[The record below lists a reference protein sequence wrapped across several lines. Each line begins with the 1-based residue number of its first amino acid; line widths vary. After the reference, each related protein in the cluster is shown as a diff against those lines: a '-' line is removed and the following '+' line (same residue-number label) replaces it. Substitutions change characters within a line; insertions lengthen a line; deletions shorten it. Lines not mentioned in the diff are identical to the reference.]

1 MARPKKDN
9 EVQYWLDEI
18 DACRKREKD
27 YRKDGQEICDIYA
40 GDKKDE
46 TPFNILFSNTET
58 LLPALFSQTPRP
70 IVEQKHKNKKDIVG
84 QMAANASQKLL
95 EYLVDNN
102 LEGYETYSGSMEAA
116 TLDALLPG
124 RAVTA
129 IKYDAPDDL
138 SWELVCTDHK
148 KWDRVYFGYA
158 TKWEEVPWMAYELY
172 VDKKEAENL
181 IGKLANKLKYT
192 ENEDSDDDDKVD
204 EDEDDQGGRETT
216 CLYQIWDKDTKTV
229 KYVSTQYKEGFLKEI
244 KDPLSL
250 SGFFNCPK
258 PLKFIN
264 KPGSLTPK
272 APYKLYENQALELNR
287 LTRRLNKIIEA
298 IKVRGVY
305 DAALGDDLKKL
316 FDQDDNGLEPTE
328 KGASLLDGGFDKAIW
343 MMPVEKLVGT
353 ATALYQARESCK
365 SVIYEIMGIG
375 DIIRGASKASETLG
389 AQNIKDKWGSMRLKR
404 SQKDVAEYSR
414 STLRL
419 MLEVAIQNFSV
430 KSWVKMTGLEYPTDE
445 QKQKAQE
452 MIKNFQKQ
460 SQAMQQK
467 AQQTGQ
473 PPQPPPPQMQQQLA
487 EYQKIAGMP
496 SWEDIL
502 KALKDDY
509 QRSYRIDIETNST
522 LDVEATEDKKLIA
535 EFMNAMGQLMNGV
548 MPMVKEK
555 IMPFNAMK
563 SMFSEIAQRFR
574 FGRNVQEEIDAM
586 QEPKGPNPEE
596 MQKKME
602 ESQKQIQQAQQ
613 KIQSEQQQV
622 EQAKE
627 SLLAQ
632 SKQMN
637 DKLTQQ
643 AAKLQQQETDLRFR
657 EMELKHQKEMMM
669 MKQPDTAL
677 QETQMEIAMKKAIAI
692 MQAQIKAETAIET
705 AHIKAESTLQVAQIS
720 AETTLQA
727 TNMNNETSFEQSTMG
742 MLHEQDMADKES
754 AKEDKSETE

>member
-1 MARPKKDN
+1 MARPKKDT
-9 EVQYWLDEI
+9 EVQIWLDEI
-18 DACRKREKD
+18 DAARKREKD
-27 YRKDGQEICDIYA
+27 YRKDGQEICEIYA
-40 GDKKDE
+40 GERKDE

-58 LLPALFSQTPRP
+58 LLPALYSQTPRP
-70 IVEQKHKNKKDIVG
+70 VVEQKHKNPKDVIG

-102 LEGYETYSGSMEAA
+102 LEGYETFSGSMEAA

-129 IKYDAPDDL
+129 VKYDSPEDL

-158 TKWEEVPWMAYELY
+158 VKWEEVPWMAYELY
-172 VDKKEAENL
+172 VDKEEATRL
-181 IGKLANKLKYT
+181 LGKIANKLTYV
-192 ENEDSDDDDKVD
+192 ENEDADDDESDD
-204 EDEDDQGGRETT
+204 DEDDQGSRETT
-216 CLYQIWDKDTKTV
+216 CLYQIWDKTTRTV
-229 KYVSTQYKEGFLKEI
+229 KYVSPQYKDGILKEEE
-244 KDPLSL
+244 DPLSL

-264 KPGSLTPK
+264 KPGSLCPK

-287 LTRRLNKIIEA
+287 LTIRLNKIIQA

-305 DAALGDDLKKL
+305 DAALGTDLENL
-316 FDQDDNGLEPTE
+316 LDEEDNGLVSTE
-328 KGASLLDGGFDKAIW
+328 KGALLNDGSFDKAIW
-343 MMPVEKLVGT
+343 LMPVEKLVAV
-353 ATALYQARESCK
+353 ATALYSAREACK

-419 MLEVAIQNFSV
+419 MLEVAIQKFSV
-430 KSWVKMTGLEYPTDE
+430 ESWAKMTGLEYPTNE

-452 MIKNFQKQ
+452 MIKNFQ
-460 SQAMQQK
+460 QQ
-467 AQQTGQ
+467 AQQIQMQAQQSGQQ
-473 PPQPPPPQMQQQLA
+473 PPPPPPQMQQQLA
-487 EYQKIAGMP
+487 EYQKIVSMP

-502 KALKDDY
+502 DVLKNDY

-563 SMFSEIAQRFR
+563 SMLLEIAQRFR
-574 FGRNVQEEIDAM
+574 FGRNVQEEINAM
-586 QEPKGPNPEE
+586 QEPKGPNPEQ
-596 MQKKME
+596 MQKQME
-602 ESQKQIQQAQQ
+602 ESQKQVKQAQQ
-613 KIQSEQQQV
+613 KLQAEQQQV
-622 EQAKE
+622 EQARKAVE
-627 SLLAQ
+627 
-632 SKQMN
+632 
-637 DKLTQQ
+637 QQ
-643 AAKLQQQETDLRFR
+643 ALQAKEQIAQKMAEIQQKETDLAIR
-657 EMELKHQKEMMM
+657 EMELKHQKELLLNQ
-669 MKQPDTAL
+669 QPNTDLEKTRL
-677 QETQMEIAMKKAIAI
+677 EIASKERIAKYQADMKANVELQKAG
-692 MQAQIKAETAIET
+692 IKASADLQKTEMTNEANLEKET
-705 AHIKAESTLQVAQIS
+705 
-720 AETTLQA
+720 
-727 TNMNNETSFEQSTMG
+727 FG
-742 MLHEQDMADKES
+742 MLHEQDMADKE
-754 AKEDKSETE
+754 EPEE